1 MQRLFLFFY
10 QFRAFIFFVL
20 LELLSVWLIVKNN
33 RYQSAAFFNSTNK
46 YAAKA
51 MGASNAVVEYL
62 NLKKVNNDLAQE
74 NARLNYLY
82 TQLQQLQSDSVSGG
96 YGLDSAVAGRFQ
108 FKVAKV
114 INNST
119 SKFNNYLTLDKGTAD
134 GIRPRMG
141 VISPEGVVGRVLYCS
156 EHFSTV
162 ASVLHLKMQFSVKFK
177 KSGEIGSARWSGY
190 DAREIDLIDVPP
202 HINLQKGDTIITSS
216 YNPFYPEGIMVGTIK
231 DFSQQ
236 SGNSGFYENVDVALS
251 TDFYKLSY
259 VYVVSNKLIAEQ
271 DSLEQHTENTVV
283 PD

>member
-20 LELLSVWLIVKNN
+20 LEIASVWLIVKNN

-51 MGASNAVVEYL
+51 MSVSNAVVEFI
-62 NLKKVNNDLAQE
+62 NLRKVNEDLAHE

-82 TQLQQLQSDSVSGG
+82 TQLQLRQADSISKAHTLNPDVT
-96 YGLDSAVAGRFQ
+96 GRFQ

-162 ASVLHLKMQFSVKFK
+162 ASILHLKMQFSIKFK
-177 KSGEIGSARWSGY
+177 KTGEIGSAKWSGY
-190 DAREIDLIDVPP
+190 NAREIDLIDVPP
-202 HINLQKGDTIITSS
+202 HINLQKGDTIVTSS
-216 YNPFYPEGIMVGTIK
+216 YNPFYPEGIMVGTIQ
-231 DFSQQ
+231 DFSQR
-236 SGNSGFYENVDVALS
+236 SGSSGFYENVDVALS

-259 VYVVSNKLIAEQ
+259 VYVVSNKLITEQ
-271 DSLEQHTENTVV
+271 DSLEHHTETAVV